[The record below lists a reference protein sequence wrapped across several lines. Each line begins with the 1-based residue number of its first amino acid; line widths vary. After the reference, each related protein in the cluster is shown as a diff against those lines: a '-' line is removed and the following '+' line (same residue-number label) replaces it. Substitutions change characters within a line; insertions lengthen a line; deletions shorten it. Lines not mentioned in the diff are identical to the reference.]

1 MAHGNDGIS
10 DSIEK
15 DIKDSDMVKDRKQD
29 RHKRIK
35 CDEDGCGKEIRSDKM
50 KQHQNSHRF

>member
-1 MAHGNDGIS
+1 MAHGNHDLAA
-10 DSIEK
+10 DTEK
-15 DIKDSDMVKDRKQD
+15 DIKEKDMVKDRKQD

-35 CDEDGCGKEIRSDKM
+35 CEEDGCGKEIRSDKM